1 MEMNEAKEQPNMTC
15 QELQELV
22 PAYVLGSLSADEQE
36 LMEANMANCPD
47 VLAEIASYDDL
58 TDSMFYRV
66 PAVDPSPDLKNKIL
80 ANILTSD
87 DKELPRI
94 DTPAQ
99 SLIDET
105 EKTNTIAPVAEDTK
119 QISTVHTPDNVV
131 RVPSRLWQL
140 VAAAAVL
147 ALIFTNAFW
156 LQRSSQAPTTL
167 IQDELVAFIGSG
179 PAQAVQMTADDR
191 ESNASLAWVKNIE
204 GDTWLAWFAANE
216 MPVLES
222 NQQYELIL
230 SREGEEPIVISLF
243 IVDETGTSRIGF
255 EISEPIG
262 SFDRVEIRVKD
273 ETTNEVEPF
282 LGAAIET

>member
-1 MEMNEAKEQPNMTC
+1 MEMNEAKEQPNTTC

-58 TDSMFYRV
+58 TNSMFYRV

-105 EKTNTIAPVAEDTK
+105 EKTNTIAPVAEDTE
-119 QISTVHTPDNVV
+119 QISTVHTPENVV

-147 ALIFTNAFW
+147 ALILTNAFW
-156 LQRSSQAPTTL
+156 LQRSSQPPTTL

-179 PAQAVQMTADDR
+179 PAQAVQMTANDR